1 MTPPVTT
8 IRDPNV
14 VMPTTP
20 VAFPTGTVLDV
31 VAVGGTLSV
40 MLSSAA
46 SVAVSGGTIFSKLTY
61 DGLGVPVVVTGGSV
75 ALSFNPSDIK
85 IGNVV
90 LEDDISGLEAQIL
103 KADATKTTGSNVLLV
118 QHVDEAGGVLTQATQ
133 TAIDTN
139 TANTAL
145 LLLDLDETGTR

>member
-1 MTPPVTT
+1 
-8 IRDPNV
+8 
-14 VMPTTP
+14 MPTTP

-90 LEDDISGLEAQIL
+90 PLMEIR
-103 KADATKTTGSNVLLV
+103 ATHGARWSTLRTPTRFIGRIRAPGS
-118 QHVDEAGGVLTQATQ
+118 
-133 TAIDTN
+133 
-139 TANTAL
+139 
-145 LLLDLDETGTR
+145 